1 MYKLSYYRFG
11 EVQVCLFVCNQ
22 TLVWSIINF
31 FNKKK
36 VDFRTP
42 PGFDRTRNVEIGNKN
57 YRLEH
62 LEEAFTSEHWIV
74 RIFRVKEPSNRI
86 PNKEL
91 LRQLRRKKSVHSK
104 KGKKRQGIMN
114 NRPVTVKGKPAKK
127 LN

>member
-1 MYKLSYYRFG
+1 
-11 EVQVCLFVCNQ
+11 
-22 TLVWSIINF
+22 
-31 FNKKK
+31 
-36 VDFRTP
+36 
-42 PGFDRTRNVEIGNKN
+42 
-57 YRLEH
+57 
-62 LEEAFTSEHWIV
+62 
-74 RIFRVKEPSNRI
+74 VKEPSNRI